1 MDARDG
7 TDHYPAG
14 NVGVWM
20 SPVPPLVTVTPGEEA
35 VFPITVGNTGS
46 LVDQVS
52 LLVLGEPAGWAEVE
66 PPVLHLLP
74 GAEGHASVRLRP
86 PRRPSCRAGS
96 VTIGIKV
103 VSREDP
109 ASAVIH
115 EGVVEVGPFEDTAA
129 TLEPTVARART
140 GSEYHLT
147 LSNQGN
153 HAVLATVSA
162 ADPERVLSLSVAPT
176 QLAME
181 PGQGGVASIRA
192 RARAIVIGRTRRLP
206 FRVGVQVDGAEP
218 TAVDATLVQQ
228 PLLPWWLLPVAA
240 VVGVL
245 LLLWLA
251 SLDPAALIVVLGI
264 AAAAIGAV
272 RAVLKRRRAASPPA
286 APPGWPGGPPAPPP
300 PPP

>member
-1 MDARDG
+1 
-7 TDHYPAG
+7 
-14 NVGVWM
+14 VGVWV
-20 SPVPPLVTVTPGEEA
+20 SSVPPLVTVTPGEEA

-74 GAEGHASVRLRP
+74 GAEGQASVRLRP
-86 PRRPSCRAGS
+86 PRLPSCRAGS
-96 VTIGIKV
+96 ATIGIKV

-115 EGVVEVGPFEDTAA
+115 EGLVEVAPFEDTAA
-129 TLEPTVARART
+129 TLQPTIARART
-140 GSEYHLT
+140 GAEYHLT

-153 HAVLATVSA
+153 HAVLATVSPS
-162 ADPERVLSLSVAPT
+162 DPEGVLSLSVAPA

-206 FRVGVQVDGAEP
+206 FRVGIQVDGAEP
-218 TAVDATLVQQ
+218 TAADATLVQQ

-240 VVGVL
+240 VVGVVF
-245 LLLWLA
+245 LLWLA
-251 SLDPAALIVVLGI
+251 SLDPAALIVVLGM
-264 AAAAIGAV
+264 AAVAIGAV
-272 RAVLKRRRAASPPA
+272 RVAVKRRRAVSRPVT
-286 APPGWPGGPPAPPP
+286 PPGWPGGPPAPPP
-300 PPP
+300 PPPA